1 MTFDKTYS
9 NVENVFGEEA
19 ELVLKN
25 YYRRMN
31 KSIPVLDIG
40 VGQGR
45 NTFFLAREGFQV
57 DALDPSKVAV
67 ETVSAIAEKEVLNI
81 RSYQSGFDE
90 FIPSVDY
97 YSGILVFGL
106 IQMLPWKS
114 IELLLQKI
122 KHWTYDGSLVFA
134 TCFAIKDPSFE
145 KHSITLK
152 MIGKNSFAD
161 EQGNIRTYL
170 EAGEILNLFDGY
182 KVIHHWEGMGP
193 EHSHGNGLLERHA
206 MVEVVLQR

>member
-1 MTFDKTYS
+1 MTFDETYR
-9 NVENVFGEEA
+9 NVQNVFGEEP
-19 ELVLKN
+19 ELVLKSH
-25 YYRRMN
+25 YQKMN
-31 KSIPVLDIG
+31 KSLPVLDIG
-40 VGQGR
+40 VGQGS

-57 DALDPSKVAV
+57 DTPDPSKVAV
-67 ETVSAIAEKEVLNI
+67 KTVSAIAEKEVLNI
-81 RSYQSGFDE
+81 RAYQSGFDE
-90 FIPSVDY
+90 FIPSVDC

-106 IQMLPWKS
+106 IQILPWKS
-114 IELLLQKI
+114 IELLLEKI
-122 KHWTYDGSLVFA
+122 KRWINEGSLVFA
-134 TCFAIKDPSFE
+134 TGFAVTDPSFE
-145 KHSITLK
+145 KYSITRK

-182 KVIHHWEGMGP
+182 KVIHHREGMGP

>member
-1 MTFDKTYS
+1 MTFDETYS
-9 NVENVFGEEA
+9 DVENVFGDEP

-25 YYRRMN
+25 YYLRMN
-31 KSIPVLDIG
+31 KSLPVLDIG
-40 VGQGR
+40 AGQGR

-67 ETVSAIAEKEVLNI
+67 ETVSAIAKKEGLNI
-81 RSYQSGFDE
+81 HTYQTGFDK
-90 FIPSVDY
+90 FIPSVDC

-114 IELLLQKI
+114 IELLLEKI
-122 KHWTYDGSLVFA
+122 KRWTNEGSLVFA
-134 TCFAIKDPSFE
+134 TGFAVTDPSFE
-145 KHSITLK
+145 KYSITRK

-170 EAGEILNLFDGY
+170 EAGEMLNLFDGY

-193 EHSHGNGLLERHA
+193 EHSHCNRVLERHA

>member
-1 MTFDKTYS
+1 MIFDETYS
-9 NVENVFGEEA
+9 NVENVFGKDA

-45 NTFFLAREGFQV
+45 NTFFLARQGFQV
-57 DALDPSKVAV
+57 DSLDPSKVAV

-81 RSYQSGFDE
+81 RSYQSSFDE
-90 FIPSVDY
+90 FIPSVDC

-106 IQMLPWKS
+106 IQILPWKS
-114 IELLLQKI
+114 IELLLEKI
-122 KHWTYDGSLVFA
+122 KHWTNEDSFVFA
-134 TCFAIKDPSFE
+134 TGFAITDPSYE
-145 KHSITLK
+145 KYSVTRT

-161 EQGNIRTYL
+161 EQGDIRTYL

-193 EHSHGNGLLERHA
+193 EHSHGNGVLERHA

>member
-1 MTFDKTYS
+1 MTFDEIYS
-9 NVENVFGEEA
+9 NVENVFGDEP
-19 ELVLKN
+19 ELVLKD

-31 KSIPVLDIG
+31 KSLPVLDIG

-57 DALDPSKVAV
+57 DALDPSKVAI
-67 ETVSAIAEKEVLNI
+67 ETVSAIAEKEVLKI
-81 RSYQSGFDE
+81 YTYQTGFNE
-90 FIPSVDY
+90 FIPSVDC

-114 IELLLQKI
+114 IELLLEKI
-122 KHWTYDGSLVFA
+122 IHWTNEGSFVFV
-134 TCFAIKDPSFE
+134 TCFTITDPSFE
-145 KHSITLK
+145 NYSKTRK
-152 MIGKNSFAD
+152 VIGKNSFAD
-161 EQGNIRTYL
+161 EQGKIRTYL

-182 KVIHHWEGMGP
+182 KVIHHREGMGP

-206 MVEVVLQR
+206 MVELVLQR